1 MEEYI
6 KVLSDELEDAKR
18 RLRLSDEEGRNVIK
32 RQIKEIKRDIERMCS
47 YEHSSGNRV
56 VR

>member
-32 RQIKEIKRDIERMCS
+32 RQIKEIKRDIERNSMKIEC
-47 YEHSSGNRV
+47 N
-56 VR
+56 